1 MSFNIKIH
9 PILEPEHFDCV
20 ICYNESC
27 EPSTK
32 YNCTQCDKK
41 ICDDCYRKHILTS
54 QLCVFCRSPL
64 IITRYRLHINQFQL
78 HRLYY
83 HNALVRVMMVV
94 FVWYTLLLTYLYI
107 ILNLAGNKRTRK
119 D

>member
-1 MSFNIKIH
+1 MSFNLKIH

-54 QLCVFCRSPL
+54 QLCVFCRSQL
-64 IITRYRLHINQFQL
+64 NITRYRLSQFQRK
-78 HRLYY
+78 RLYY
-83 HNALVRVMMVV
+83 YNKLMRVLIVV
-94 FVWYTLLLTYLYI
+94 FIWYTLLLTYLYI
-107 ILNLAGNKRTRK
+107 ISKLAAKKRTRL
-119 D
+119 

>member
-1 MSFNIKIH
+1 MSFNLKIH

-41 ICDDCYRKHILTS
+41 ICDDCYRMHILTS
-54 QLCVFCRSPL
+54 NLCVFCRGKL
-64 IITRYRLHINQFQL
+64 KIRRYRLNQFQRQ
-78 HRLYY
+78 RLYY
-83 HNALVRVMMVV
+83 YNKLMRLLIVV
-94 FVWYTLLLTYLYI
+94 FIWCTLLLTYLYI
-107 ILNLAGNKRTRK
+107 ISKLASKK
-119 D
+119 

>member
-1 MSFNIKIH
+1 MSFNLKIH

-41 ICDDCYRKHILTS
+41 ICDDCYRMYIVTS
-54 QLCVFCRSPL
+54 DLCVFCRSKL
-64 IITRYRLHINQFQL
+64 KITRYRLSQFQRQ
-78 HRLYY
+78 RLYY
-83 HNALVRVMMVV
+83 YNKLMRVLIVV
-94 FVWYTLLLTYLYI
+94 FIWYTLLLTYLYI
-107 ILNLAGNKRTRK
+107 ISKLASKK
-119 D
+119 